1 MKKLICLLL
10 SISVAFF
17 ALTAGCGGEESP
29 AHEHEFERVSA
40 VAATCTQNGNPEYRH
55 CKSCGKNFSDETGET
70 EITVLITPPLGHDYS
85 EGFCSRCGT
94 PDKNAPDTQG
104 LEFAPNAQGDAY
116 SLTGLGTAD
125 SGFIKI
131 PSEYEGKPVT
141 AVAAKAFYGNETV
154 KAVYLP
160 DCVATIDKQAFAMS
174 EISSVILGKNLKS
187 VASNAF
193 QLCIEL
199 TRVTFNGD
207 LSDWLEITF
216 ANIYANPLIHA
227 HALYL
232 GDSLLTDA
240 VIPQSVTKI
249 NPYAFYGCSSV
260 RNVTFHTG
268 VLEIGNGAF
277 KDCSS
282 LKAANLSSV
291 TAIGDS
297 AFNGCAALAEVTLG
311 DGLVSLGT
319 AAFTGCDKL
328 KYSSYGGGL
337 YLGSGNNKYKV
348 LVKSAEGATSCEVNA
363 NAEIIA
369 SFAFDGC
376 ESLQSLTV
384 PEGVKSVGEAAFAN
398 CIGLKTIVWN
408 AVSATTPLSAAFSA
422 VTPAF
427 DGCSGIS
434 SVTFGENVTSV
445 PDGMLQNSGVKS
457 IALGGNITSIGKY
470 AFSGCAYLTE
480 IALTD
485 AVTLINQYAFSGCQK
500 LTAIR
505 FDGVTDKWKA
515 IKKNTY
521 WSRNTGDFTVFCSD
535 GNLDSK
541 GNPV

>member
-1 MKKLICLLL
+1 MKKLIYLLL

-40 VAATCTQNGNPEYRH
+40 VAPTCTQNGNPEYRH

-104 LEFAPNAQGDAY
+104 LEFALNAQGDAY

-141 AVAAKAFYGNETV
+141 AVAAKTFYGNETV

-193 QLCIEL
+193 QLCTEL

-384 PEGVKSVGEAAFAN
+384 
-398 CIGLKTIVWN
+398 
-408 AVSATTPLSAAFSA
+408 
-422 VTPAF
+422 TPAF

-434 SVTFGENVTSV
+434 TVTFGENVTSV

-480 IALTD
+480 IAMTD
-485 AVTLINQYAFSGCQK
+485 AVTLINQYAFSGCSK